1 VPDAKSTPDRRRAD
15 AHKRSR
21 KHPQK
26 RSQRLSN
33 RQRLWLFGWSLL
45 RLLIWLPLWL
55 LALLMLVL
63 GLVLAPWGTGFL
75 LSQAEK
81 RDVISVEHHEG
92 GLLDDFRLQGLA
104 MDAFGVHARIGE
116 FELAW
121 ADDCL
126 LSGKLCLDTLRVVDA
141 DIRLAPSGE
150 PEAPPPEPEEQ
161 APAGKIS
168 LPFPIELRKLSLD
181 NVSVQLGNGTR
192 LGWEHFES
200 ALSAEGG
207 EINIA
212 STTLNKPRL
221 YLPPSPGVRLTQ
233 NVDTPLFAEGIDAAI
248 ALQTPNDTEAVPE
261 EEAVPL
267 DEALAAR
274 KPIELPAITLPV
286 NVNLERLKVNDFV
299 VSGAADYTVNNL
311 RLGLENDGDKVTLT
325 EFNLVTPDASARLDA
340 NTTLSNAYPLSAK
353 LHVVLFLPEL
363 MPELSGEELT
373 LELSGALDDLQA
385 ELNASGTVNAQFTAK
400 ANLLAPAIPFELRLQ
415 SDSLQ
420 WPLPS
425 RDAAA
430 LAESTAINAD
440 AATQVA
446 SVPAPEPPADKGAGE
461 AQATAA
467 IDPYQLRSLDLSA
480 SGSLEGYSARLTFQA
495 EGPSVPKTDVSL
507 AGTGDITH
515 FAWEP
520 LAVDTDDGRLT
531 SQGRVEWLA
540 PFNVSATLSLDD
552 FNPNRFVDA
561 LEGRLSGNAELSVR
575 QLDDQ
580 WAIAIPA
587 LDIGGELQGY
597 PLTLEAAL
605 EANSN
610 LNLDIRRLNF
620 AQGNNHLTASGQVSE
635 DNINLDADINLR
647 ELDSISSELA
657 GTLTGDV
664 KARGSFAAPEV
675 AATLEGNALRFAQNT
690 LQRLR
695 LKADVRG
702 IDDPTLDVG
711 LELSGLDAGGQSLDS
726 VTLEL
731 DGKLSQHRLTLDAA
745 GSADNETLTRARLAL
760 DGGLNQ
766 AQSRYQATLSPLE
779 IDSSAGDVRLE
790 SPLDISYRVD
800 RGELQLTPFCLRC
813 EQGGVVCSQKP
824 LTASAQQGNAVLAL
838 SEVPMEA
845 AEPFLPEGWQLS
857 GDTTADVTASWSA
870 GGERWQADGNL
881 ASELSIT
888 ALNDYGQPVE
898 LPRINLDTQ
907 LKATPRQARADVT
920 LALADAGEATLNV
933 SVDDPLG
940 AGALDGTLAIN
951 NVELTPY
958 RPLVVGMSELAGTL
972 NGDVNIAGS
981 TQKPGLQGALEL
993 TGINVA
999 GPDIPV
1005 TVPDGEVKVAFD
1017 GERGSIDGF
1026 LAAERGRLNIDGD
1039 AVWPSGDAWRV
1050 NVDLNADSPL
1060 LVTLPQFGRLEASP
1074 DIQIRVNP
1082 ERLQVRGNVDVPW
1095 ARLEV
1100 GEIPSSATAPSADE
1114 VIITERDDQEA
1125 ERLAEKRRAEHP
1137 DTPSAADELAS
1148 AGMAMDVRI
1157 TISLGGDMQL
1167 SAYGLESGFSGSLE
1181 VRQNSGGL
1189 QLFGDV
1195 NLIDGRFKAFGQDL
1209 LIRRGK
1215 IYFSGPPGLPAL
1227 DFEAIRNPDV
1237 TEDEVIAGVR
1247 VTGIAAEPN
1256 IAIFSEPA
1264 MDETRA
1270 LSYLLRGRAPDASG
1284 GGIDSALTTALIGM
1298 SLGRA
1303 GGAVGSVGE
1312 AFGIDDLTLDTTGAG
1327 DDSQVAVSGQLSD
1340 KLRVSYGVGIF
1351 SPIAELTLRYT
1362 LWRNL
1367 YLQAVSG
1374 ANQAVDLIYQ
1384 FSRDG
1389 NPRVLTPA
1397 D

>member
-1 VPDAKSTPDRRRAD
+1 VPDAKPTPDRRRAD

-21 KHPQK
+21 KRPQK
-26 RSQRLSN
+26 RSQRLST
-33 RQRLWLFGWSLL
+33 RQRLWLFGWSLF

-63 GLVLAPWGTGFL
+63 GLVLAPWGIGFL

-92 GLLDDFRLQGLA
+92 GLLDDFRLQGFA
-104 MDAFGVHARIGE
+104 MNAFGVQARIGE
-116 FELAW
+116 FELTW

-141 DIRLAPSGE
+141 DIRLSPAGE

-161 APAGKIS
+161 EPAGEIA
-168 LPFPIELRKLSLD
+168 LPFPIELRKLALD
-181 NVSVQLGNGTR
+181 NVSVQLGDGTR
-192 LGWEHFES
+192 LGWAHFES
-200 ALSAEGG
+200 ALSAAGG

-212 STTLNKPRL
+212 PTTLDKPRL

-248 ALQTPNDTEAVPE
+248 ALQTPADTETVPE

-274 KPIELPAITLPV
+274 KPIQLPAITLPV
-286 NVNLERLKVNDFV
+286 NVNLERLEVNDFV
-299 VSGAADYTVNNL
+299 VSGAAEYTVNEL
-311 RLGLENDGDKVTLT
+311 RLGLEGDGEKITLT
-325 EFNLVTPDASARLDA
+325 QFNLVTPDASARLDA
-340 NTTLSNAYPLSAK
+340 NTTLSNAYPLSAN

-373 LELSGALDDLQA
+373 LELSGALDDLKA
-385 ELNASGTVNAQFTAK
+385 ELNASGTVNARFTAK

-430 LAESTAINAD
+430 LAESTAVNAG

-446 SVPAPEPPADKGAGE
+446 PASAPEPPADKGAGE
-461 AQATAA
+461 AQATAE
-467 IDPYQLRSLDLSA
+467 IDPYQLRSLNLSA
-480 SGSLEGYSARLTFQA
+480 SGSLEGYSARLSFQA
-495 EGPSVPKTDVSL
+495 EGPSVPQTDVSL
-507 AGTGDITH
+507 AGTGDIAH

-520 LAVDTDDGRLT
+520 LTVDTGDGSLV
-531 SQGRVEWLA
+531 SQGQVEWLA
-540 PFNVSATLSLDD
+540 PFNVNATLSLDD
-552 FNPNRFVDA
+552 FDPNQFVDA

-587 LDIGGELQGY
+587 LDIGGKLQGY

-610 LNLDIRRLNF
+610 LNLDISRLNF
-620 AQGNNHLTASGQVSE
+620 AQGNNRLTASGIVSE
-635 DNINLDADINLR
+635 EIITLDADINLR
-647 ELDSISSELA
+647 ELDSISSELG
-657 GTLTGDV
+657 GTLTGDIT
-664 KARGSFAAPEV
+664 ARGSFAAPEIV
-675 AATLEGNALRFAQNT
+675 ANLEGNTLRFAQNT
-690 LQRLR
+690 LQRLQ
-695 LKADVRG
+695 LEADVRG
-702 IDDPTLDVG
+702 IDDPALDVS
-711 LELSGLDAGGQSLDS
+711 LALSGLEAGGQSLDS
-726 VTLEL
+726 VTLDL
-731 DGKLSQHRLTLDAA
+731 DGKLSQHRLALEAK
-745 GSADNETLTRARLAL
+745 GGADNEILTRAQLAL

-779 IDSSAGDVRLE
+779 VDSSAGDIRLE
-790 SPLDISYRVD
+790 SPLDISYRLD
-800 RGELQLTPFCLRC
+800 RSELQLTPFCLRR
-813 EQGGVVCSQKP
+813 EQGGVVCSTKP
-824 LTASAQQGNAVLAL
+824 LTASAQQGEAAL
-838 SEVPMEA
+838 SLREVPTEA

-857 GDTTADVTASWSA
+857 GDTTADLAASWSA
-870 GGERWQADGNL
+870 GGTQWQADGDL

-888 ALNDYGQPVE
+888 AINDYGQPVE

-907 LKATPRQARADVT
+907 LKATPRQAGADVT
-920 LALADAGEATLNV
+920 LSLANAGEATLNV
-933 SVDDPLG
+933 SVADPLG

-951 NVELTPY
+951 NVELAPY

-972 NGDVNIAGS
+972 NGDVNISGS
-981 TQKPGLQGALEL
+981 TQKPDLQGALEL

-1005 TVPDGEVKVAFD
+1005 TVPDGEVNVSFN
-1017 GERGSIDGF
+1017 GERGNIDGF
-1026 LAAERGRLNIDGD
+1026 LAAERGRLNINGD

-1050 NVDLNADSPL
+1050 NVDLNAASPL

-1082 ERLQVRGNVDVPW
+1082 ERLQVRGNVNVPW

-1100 GEIPSSATAPSADE
+1100 GDIPSSATMPSTDE
-1114 VIITERDDQEA
+1114 VIITEREDKEA
-1125 ERLAEKRRAEHP
+1125 EQLAEKRRAKHP

-1157 TISLGGDMQL
+1157 TITLGGDMQL
-1167 SAYGLESGFSGSLE
+1167 SAYGLESGLGGSLE

-1195 NLIDGRFKAFGQDL
+1195 NLVDGRFKAFGQDL

-1227 DFEAIRNPDV
+1227 DFEAIRNPDI
-1237 TEDEVIAGVR
+1237 TEDDVIAGVR

-1256 IAIFSEPA
+1256 IAIFAEPA
-1264 MDETRA
+1264 MNETRA

-1284 GGIDSALTTALIGM
+1284 GGVDSALATALIGM

-1327 DDSQVAVSGQLSD
+1327 DDSQVAVSGQLSER
-1340 KLRVSYGVGIF
+1340 LRVSYGVGIF

-1374 ANQAVDLIYQ
+1374 ASQAVDLIYQ
-1384 FSRDG
+1384 FSREG
-1389 NPRVLTPA
+1389 NPQVLKL
-1397 D
+1397 DN